1 MVGCGAR
8 TPGPMHPSP
17 AEAPAATAASDPVD
31 FLSVVLPA
39 ADEAENLPG
48 VVAGIREALEGRA
61 RRYELIVVV
70 PSPDDPTCAAAQRA
84 GARVIVQ
91 KRPGYGGALRE
102 GLRAARG
109 DFVVS
114 MDADGSHPPE
124 SIPRLREHRRDAEVV
139 VCSRYV
145 ASASAEMS
153 AFRWILSRIL
163 NGVFSRLLAVPVR
176 DLSSGF
182 RIYARRVL
190 GELDLS
196 GERYDVLEE
205 ILVQLYTKGY
215 RVAEIPFDYRLRRS
229 GSTHARP
236 LAFTPHFLSTF
247 WRLFKARNHHESADY
262 DSRAYDSLVLP
273 QRYWQRRRFRIVT
286 GWLGD
291 VHPRLD
297 VGCGS
302 SRIIQSEPRALGL
315 DVQLPKL
322 RFLRRTNPRLVQ
334 GDTAALPFADRA
346 FAGVVHSQVLEHVPY
361 DRRIFSELN
370 RVLRRGG
377 ILVVGTPDY
386 GRVQWRVIERL
397 YKLLLP
403 NAYGDD
409 HITHYTRH
417 TLTEELAEAGFG
429 IVRYAYILG
438 GELIMLC
445 VKREE
450 PGADESGVAP
460 GASEVGAGRP

>member
-1 MVGCGAR
+1 MQR
-8 TPGPMHPSP
+8 
-17 AEAPAATAASDPVD
+17 APADALASATALRTDPVD
-31 FLSVVLPA
+31 FVSVVLPA
-39 ADEAENLPG
+39 ADEAENLPA
-48 VVAGIREALEGRA
+48 VVAGIRTALAGRA
-61 RRYELIVVV
+61 RRFELIVVV
-70 PSPDDPTCAAAQRA
+70 PSPEDPTVAAARAA
-84 GARVIVQ
+84 GARVVVQ

-102 GLRAARG
+102 GLRAAAG

-124 SIPRLREHRRDAEVV
+124 AIPALLEHRNAAEVV
-139 VCSRYV
+139 ICSRYV
-145 ASASAEMS
+145 ESGSAEMS
-153 AFRWILSRIL
+153 AFRWLLSRLL

-176 DLSSGF
+176 DMSSGF
-182 RIYARRVL
+182 RIYRRRVL
-190 GELDLS
+190 RELDLA

-205 ILVQLYTKGY
+205 ILVQLYSLGY
-215 RVAEIPFDYRLRRS
+215 QVAEIPFDYLPRRS
-229 GSTHARP
+229 GATHARP
-236 LAFTPHFLSTF
+236 LAFTPHFASTF
-247 WRLFKARNHHESADY
+247 WRLFKLRNHHQSADY

-286 GWLGD
+286 EWLAAAG
-291 VHPRLD
+291 HPRLD

-302 SRIIQSEPRALGL
+302 SRIIQSEPRAVGL
-315 DVQLPKL
+315 DFELPKL
-322 RFLRRTNPRLVQ
+322 RFLRRSHRRLVQ
-334 GDTAALPFADRA
+334 GDTASLPFASGA
-346 FAGVVHSQVLEHVPY
+346 FAAAVHSQVLEHVPY
-361 DRRIFSELN
+361 DRRIFRELN
-370 RVLRRGG
+370 RVLRPGG
-377 ILVVGTPDY
+377 LLVIGTPDY

-438 GELIMLC
+438 GELIMQC

-450 PGADESGVAP
+450 LPPEAGHAGAP
-460 GASEVGAGRP
+460 RP